1 MSCAMRRRRGNP
13 LLSAL
18 VNVALAVFGGAVLMF
33 LALRMGLV
41 PSSVLGTSP
50 AQTAVSL
57 VSTAAPAV
65 APSVPTPTASAVLAA
80 APSSTAVATP
90 GSVPATPS
98 AAPTPVATRTASQ
111 DAAKRWLSA
120 WEQQRYPDMYRMLS
134 ASARSTIAE
143 DRFLSRY
150 QAIMV
155 GATVNSLAT
164 QIQPGAEPGPN
175 EARAEW
181 KYQVTFKTGRL
192 GDFNEDNR
200 LPLVWEDN
208 DWKVEWTPGLIFRDL
223 TTDRAVRFIPDDPVR
238 GSIVD
243 RNNQPLAAQGKIVT
257 LGVVPGR
264 IKDKNLVVSE
274 LSKFLGMTPDAI
286 NAKLAPAKPDWWVPF
301 RDFPDDR
308 REELTKKFASVD
320 GVLAEE
326 KGGRVYPAGP
336 LLAHVV
342 GFVSPVNPE
351 DLKTLGAKGYD
362 EGEMVGRAGV
372 ELWGEDI
379 LAGVRGGKLMI
390 TDGTGETIRT
400 VADRPAK
407 NGGTIQLTIDSNIQQ
422 QADKVLD
429 RPGSVVMMDPRDNSV
444 VALVSKPTYD
454 PNGFIVGFTDDD
466 WKKLSDDPN
475 RPFQPRATMSTYPTG
490 SVFKTVTMIAGLEKG
505 GYQPNSQ
512 FSCAGQWGVK
522 ELNVKRPWGDWVPTG
537 HGKLDLSMG
546 LTESCDIV
554 FYEVGNKL
562 NSIDPNLL
570 ADYAHQFGYGAPTG
584 ILGAQEAAGTVA
596 SPDWKKKNLKEEW
609 FPGDAVNQA
618 IGQGYLDAT
627 PLQVTNAYSVLANG
641 GVLRAPLLVKRVMPG
656 DGSPAK
662 DFKAEERGKVS
673 ATAEHLAA
681 VRAAMKNVASC
692 PPVKCGVSGGT
703 AYYAFKDYKVPVAA
717 KTGSAENQDP
727 NAHAWFAG
735 YGPADDPKIVV
746 TVMVEGGQHG
756 GTVAAPLGRQVL
768 EIVLGK

>member
-1 MSCAMRRRRGNP
+1 MRRRRTNP

-18 VNVALAVFGGAVLMF
+18 VNVALAVLGGAGLMF
-33 LALRMGLV
+33 LALRMGVV
-41 PSSVLGTSP
+41 PASVLGSSGP

-57 VSTAAPAV
+57 VSTV
-65 APSVPTPTASAVLAA
+65 VPMTPTTAQVLPTATPQPAA
-80 APSSTAVATP
+80 AHAA
-90 GSVPATPS
+90 PS
-98 AAPTPVATRTASQ
+98 AAPTPVTTRVPSQ
-111 DAAKRWLSA
+111 EGAKRYLAA
-120 WEQQRYPDMYRMLS
+120 WEKQRYPEMYRMLS
-134 ASARSTIAE
+134 LAAKGTIAE

-155 GATVNSLAT
+155 GATINSLST
-164 QIQPGAEPGPN
+164 KLEPGVEPAAG
-175 EARAEW
+175 ETRAEW
-181 KYQVTFKTGRL
+181 KFQVTFKTGRL
-192 GDFNEDNR
+192 GEFTEENR
-200 LPLVWEDN
+200 LPLVWEEN

-238 GSIVD
+238 GTILD
-243 RNNQPLAAQGKIVT
+243 RNNQPLAAQGRIVT

-274 LSKFLGMTPDAI
+274 LSKFLGMPPEAI

-301 RDFPDDR
+301 RDFPAER

-336 LLAHVV
+336 LTAHVV
-342 GFVSPVNPE
+342 GFVSPVNAE
-351 DLKTLGAKGYD
+351 DLKTLGPKGYD

-372 ELWGEDI
+372 ELWGEEI
-379 LAGVRGGKLMI
+379 LAGVRGGKLLI

-400 VADRPAK
+400 IADRPAK
-407 NGGTIQLTIDSNIQQ
+407 NGGTIQLTIDSSIQQ

-429 RPGSVVMMDPRDNSV
+429 RPGSIVMIDPRDNSV

-454 PNGFIVGFTDDD
+454 PNGFIVGFSDAE
-466 WKKLSDDPN
+466 WKKLSDDVD

-490 SVFKTVTMIAGLEKG
+490 SVFKTVTMIAGMERG
-505 GYQPNSQ
+505 GYKPNSP
-512 FSCAGQWGVK
+512 FTCTGQWGVK
-522 ELNVKRPWGDWVPTG
+522 ELNVKRPWGDWVPQG
-537 HGKLDLSMG
+537 HGKLDLAEG
-546 LTESCDIV
+546 LVQSCDIV
-554 FYEVGNKL
+554 FYELGNKL

-570 ADYAHQFGYGAPTG
+570 ADFAHQFGYGEPTG
-584 ILGAQEAAGTVA
+584 VLGVQEVGGSVA
-596 SPDWKKKNLKEEW
+596 SPEWKKKNLREEW

-627 PLQVTNAYSVLANG
+627 PLQVANAYAVLANG
-641 GVLRAPLLVKRVMPG
+641 GVLRAPLLVKRIVPG

-662 DFKAEERGKVS
+662 EFKAQEKGRIS
-673 ATAEHLAA
+673 ATAEHLAV
-681 VRAAMKNVASC
+681 VRQAMKRVASA
-692 PPVKCGVSGGT
+692 PKGT
-703 AYYAFKDYKVPVAA
+703 AYYAFKNYKVPVAA

-756 GTVAAPLGRQVL
+756 GTVAAPLGQKVF